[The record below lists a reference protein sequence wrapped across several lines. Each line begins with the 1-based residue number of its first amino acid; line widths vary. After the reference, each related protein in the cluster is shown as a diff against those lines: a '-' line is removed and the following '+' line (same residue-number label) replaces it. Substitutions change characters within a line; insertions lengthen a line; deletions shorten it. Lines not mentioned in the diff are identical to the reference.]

1 MNNLRIILQQLETE
15 KRLKIHVTFTD
26 FRVR

>member
-15 KRLKIHVTFTD
+15 KRLKIHMTFTD
-26 FRVR
+26 FCVR